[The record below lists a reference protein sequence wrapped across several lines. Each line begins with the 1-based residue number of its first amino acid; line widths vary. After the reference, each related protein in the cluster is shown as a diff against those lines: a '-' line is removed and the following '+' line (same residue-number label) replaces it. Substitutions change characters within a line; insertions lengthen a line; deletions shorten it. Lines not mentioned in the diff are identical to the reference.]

1 MFHTLGHLKNDAT
14 RACTDRE
21 PAVRID
27 EEARIVGAVDRIV
40 AATTVERAHL
50 VQHYGADPSR
60 IAVIPCGVDTNLFLP
75 GDQAA
80 ARAAL
85 GLDDRPRLLYVG
97 RLAPIKG
104 LETLLDAMARLR
116 AAGTQ
121 VHLSIVGG
129 DADEPLNGH
138 EGALRARL
146 ARLDLGGTV
155 TFVGAQPQERLRAW
169 YVAADATVL
178 PSHYESFGMVA
189 LEAMACGIP
198 VVASRVGGLQTTVR
212 DGVTGPAGARIRSGR
227 AGRRARS
234 PAGRPRPSLPSRTR
248 GRAVGGPASL
258 ALHRRSRLP
267 RVRRARRARVVP
279 TSTPAAASDLASG
292 AVSVAPAAVARW
304 RAGGRSRTPVLHSR
318 APWRPCW
325 RFAIFRPIFRRAR
338 RGARGRRCVVG
349 RGGGRDGRAGRRIG
363 LRQVGL
369 RAQHHAARRAARR
382 ADRRRADLFKG
393 RDLLTLSED
402 EMRRIR
408 GREIGMIFQ
417 EPMTSL
423 NPVLTIGRQLT
434 EGLEIH
440 LGMIADAVAATRAI
454 ELLGMV
460 GIPDPARRL
469 SQYPHQFCG
478 GMRQRD
484 DDRDGAGLQS
494 RPWSSPT
501 SRPPRSTSR
510 SRRRSWS

>member
-1 MFHTLGHLKNDAT
+1 MSLRVAILSVHTCPLAVLGGKETGGMNVYVRELARELGRMGVRADVFTRSQNPTIPRVVTITEGVRVVHLTAGPEAPMPRERIRDHLDEFVEGVEAFRIAGGFDYDLIHAHYWLSGAVGLVLRDRWSVPLVQMFHTLGHLKNDAA
-14 RACTDRE
+14 RAAIDRE

-40 AATTVERAHL
+40 AATTVERTHL

-85 GLDDRPRLLYVG
+85 ELDDQPRLLYVG

-116 AAGTQ
+116 AAGTR

-212 DGVTGPAGARIRSGR
+212 DGVTGLLVRESDPAALAGALDRLLGDPDLRFRLGREGVQWAARHRWPCVAEAVCREYAALVERASSHLDSGR
-227 AGRRARS
+227 
-234 PAGRPRPSLPSRTR
+234 
-248 GRAVGGPASL
+248 
-258 ALHRRSRLP
+258 
-267 RVRRARRARVVP
+267 
-279 TSTPAAASDLASG
+279 
-292 AVSVAPAAVARW
+292 
-304 RAGGRSRTPVLHSR
+304 
-318 APWRPCW
+318 C
-325 RFAIFRPIFRRAR
+325 I
-338 RGARGRRCVVG
+338 
-349 RGGGRDGRAGRRIG
+349 
-363 LRQVGL
+363 
-369 RAQHHAARRAARR
+369 
-382 ADRRRADLFKG
+382 
-393 RDLLTLSED
+393 
-402 EMRRIR
+402 
-408 GREIGMIFQ
+408 
-417 EPMTSL
+417 
-423 NPVLTIGRQLT
+423 
-434 EGLEIH
+434 
-440 LGMIADAVAATRAI
+440 
-454 ELLGMV
+454 
-460 GIPDPARRL
+460 
-469 SQYPHQFCG
+469 
-478 GMRQRD
+478 
-484 DDRDGAGLQS
+484 
-494 RPWSSPT
+494 
-501 SRPPRSTSR
+501 
-510 SRRRSWS
+510 